1 MMKSVTTKR
10 MTAYRLTDHPP
21 AIRPGVVRRA
31 WMDESPSRFAYRC
44 LPLTIANSFGWELLC
59 PTTFEATWN
68 GGMAQ
73 TDIAVTVLS
82 GDPEGVTSH
91 FGTGVL
97 TFHTGY
103 LFRTEAG
110 ISLMAMGP
118 PNLPKDSISALA
130 GVVETSWAPYP
141 FTMNWRFTRPNTTI
155 RFEEGEPFCFIVP
168 VSIGTLEGTRREHRG
183 NRVGDRRRQADEGE
197 QLEGTVA
204 PLLLRQVGVDAQRLD
219 DLLPDRDLRIERV
232 ERLLEDDLHVG
243 AQVTHLG
250 RCHLRDIAAL
260 EDNLARGRRD

>member
-1 MMKSVTTKR
+1 MKKSVNTKR
-10 MTAYRLTDHPP
+10 MTAYRLTNHPP
-21 AIRPGVVRRA
+21 TIRPGVVRRA

-44 LPLTIANSFGWELLC
+44 LPLTIANSFGWELLS

-73 TDIAVTVLS
+73 SDIAVTVLG

-110 ISLMAMGP
+110 MSLMAMGP
-118 PNLPKDSISALA
+118 PNLPKDAIVALA

-168 VSIGTLEGTRREHRG
+168 VSIGMLEGTRPEIADLGSDPKTKAKYEEWVASRSTFIADLKVEGSEAREDKWQKRYSRG
-183 NRVGDRRRQADEGE
+183 LEPDGKPTPHEHSSAVTVREFVDPAADRAK
-197 QLEGTVA
+197 
-204 PLLLRQVGVDAQRLD
+204 
-219 DLLPDRDLRIERV
+219 
-232 ERLLEDDLHVG
+232 
-243 AQVTHLG
+243 G
-250 RCHLRDIAAL
+250 R
-260 EDNLARGRRD
+260 

>member
-1 MMKSVTTKR
+1 MKKTVNTKR
-10 MTAYRLTDHPP
+10 LTAYRLTDHPP
-21 AIRPGVVRRA
+21 VIRPGIVRRQ

-44 LPLTIANSFGWELLC
+44 LPLTIANSFGWELLS

-68 GGMAQ
+68 GGMLQ
-73 TDIAVTVLS
+73 SDISVTVLS
-82 GDPEGVTSH
+82 GDPEGVMSH

-118 PNLPKDSISALA
+118 PNLPKDAITALA
-130 GVVETSWAPYP
+130 GVVETAWAPYP

-168 VSIGTLEGTRREHRG
+168 VSIGTLEGTRPEIADLGSDPKTKAKYEEWVASRSSFIADLKVEGSEARDDKWQKRYSRGLEPDGKPTPYDHSSAVTVREFIDPAA
-183 NRVGDRRRQADEGE
+183 DRAK
-197 QLEGTVA
+197 
-204 PLLLRQVGVDAQRLD
+204 
-219 DLLPDRDLRIERV
+219 
-232 ERLLEDDLHVG
+232 
-243 AQVTHLG
+243 G
-250 RCHLRDIAAL
+250 R
-260 EDNLARGRRD
+260 